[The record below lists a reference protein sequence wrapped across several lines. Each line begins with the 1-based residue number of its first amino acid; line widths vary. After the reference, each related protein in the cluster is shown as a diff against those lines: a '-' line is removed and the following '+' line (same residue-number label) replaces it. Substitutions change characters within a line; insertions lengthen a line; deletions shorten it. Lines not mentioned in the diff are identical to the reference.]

1 MTVFERPGRGV
12 VVGSGSSLGLR
23 GARMVSAGSSSGEAR
38 RLADRLVGRPIPSVL
53 LGGFDGSAVNLCELA
68 DAFGLVIYLWPG
80 CASSPSDGEQTSL
93 MDAAQHR
100 AFGEHQ
106 RDLEARQYRVIGISS
121 QSQRSQRQSALEH
134 AVAHMLLSDP
144 ELQLARE
151 LELPTFELD
160 AARWYQRLTLVAS
173 GGRIE
178 KAFFPVSSA
187 AHSAAQ
193 VIAWLSVQGIS

>member
-1 MTVFERPGRGV
+1 
-12 VVGSGSSLGLR
+12 
-23 GARMVSAGSSSGEAR
+23 
-38 RLADRLVGRPIPSVL
+38 
-53 LGGFDGSAVNLCELA
+53 
-68 DAFGLVIYLWPG
+68 
-80 CASSPSDGEQTSL
+80 
-93 MDAAQHR
+93 
-100 AFGEHQ
+100 
-106 RDLEARQYRVIGISS
+106 
-121 QSQRSQRQSALEH
+121 
-134 AVAHMLLSDP
+134 MLLSDP

-187 AHSAAQ
+187 AGSVGQ